1 MGLDVAKFRAEAKA
15 AGYLDSDIDEA
26 LGITAAPAA
35 SAPPPSPATESANA
49 ATAQNDADFAKKA
62 KEEEE
67 KFNEKIKNP
76 SSFPVQLG
84 DFKADVTP
92 AGLIAGGAIGLTS
105 LYGGYKATEKAA
117 GAVGS
122 AANKV
127 YDSLRQKMAEGKQ
140 AAPTFAQELAGEEAF
155 TPTQSSTPQG
165 QKTFAEANAEY
176 QQLKK
181 QADVLEQ
188 ERIAAK
194 NALNPTEAVDVG
206 NPPKDM
212 PLVEQAKRNAAINK
226 QTEATKAES
235 KVKTFTKDASGNIQ
249 WPEGMSAAAKRN
261 AEAFAAQYPDL
272 AKQLEVNG
280 KFGILGAGAGDNNL
294 YNSWGSKVMKE
305 IRKEVN
311 AGEMVGSYGNYETKI
326 NPAVKA
332 IPPNTPLGQQL
343 GFIRATNPQGGTYG
357 TLGVPATIADNELRT
372 GKNLVPKLVKAGGPA
387 LLLMS
392 IADAAKAAQQG
403 KYGEAAMRT
412 ADVATDYIPGVGQV
426 KQALTPTEAGAPV
439 VPPERY
445 QEASKLGSPYYLTDW
460 AKTQR
465 SKAVPPPR

>member
-1 MGLDVAKFRAEAKA
+1 MALDVAKFRAEAKA
-15 AGYLDSDIDEA
+15 AGYLDSDIDES
-26 LGITAAPAA
+26 LGITSAPAA
-35 SAPPPSPATESANA
+35 SAPPPSSTTESGSEVA
-49 ATAQNDADFAKKA
+49 AKNDAEFAKRA

-67 KFNEKIKNP
+67 KFNQPLKNP
-76 SSFPVQLG
+76 SSFPIQIG
-84 DFKADVTP
+84 DFKTDTTVP
-92 AGLIAGGAIGLTS
+92 ALMATGAVGITS
-105 LYGGYKATEKAA
+105 LYGGYKAAEKAA

-140 AAPTFAQELAGEEAF
+140 PPQTFAQELAVD
-155 TPTQSSTPQG
+155 
-165 QKTFAEANAEY
+165 
-176 QQLKK
+176 
-181 QADVLEQ
+181 QAAIDKPPVQ
-188 ERIAAK
+188 
-194 NALNPTEAVDVG
+194 NVDVG

-212 PLVEQAKRNAAINK
+212 TLVEQAKRNAAINK

-272 AKQLEVNG
+272 AKQLEANG

-294 YNSWGSKVMKE
+294 YNSWGSPVMKE
-305 IRKEVN
+305 IRNEINK
-311 AGEMVGSYGNYETKI
+311 GEMVGPYENYLKKV
-326 NPAVKA
+326 NPAIDQ
-332 IPPNTPLGQQL
+332 IPANTPLGEKIQN
-343 GFIRATNPQGGTYG
+343 IRAVSPKGGVYG
-357 TLGVPATIADNELRT
+357 QLGVPAAVADNKLII
-372 GKNLVPKLVKAGGPA
+372 GKNNFNKAIKAGGPA

-403 KYGEAAMRT
+403 RYGEAAVRT

>member
-1 MGLDVAKFRAEAKA
+1 MAFDEAKFRAEAKA
-15 AGYLDSDIDEA
+15 AGYSDADIDAE
-26 LGITAAPAA
+26 LKTAV
-35 SAPPPSPATESANA
+35 PPPSAATESANKV
-49 ATAQNDADFAKKA
+49 TAEMDAEYAKQGTGIKGKFDEKV
-62 KEEEE
+62 KEA
-67 KFNEKIKNP
+67 
-76 SSFPVQLG
+76 STFPVQIG
-84 DFKADVTP
+84 DFKAEVP
-92 AGLIAGGAIGLTS
+92 NMLASGGGLLAAGAATGAM

-127 YDSLRQKMAEGKQ
+127 YDSLRQKMAEGKPTPQ
-140 AAPTFAQELAGEEAF
+140 TFAQELAVD
-155 TPTQSSTPQG
+155 
-165 QKTFAEANAEY
+165 
-176 QQLKK
+176 
-181 QADVLEQ
+181 QAAIDKPPVQ
-188 ERIAAK
+188 
-194 NALNPTEAVDVG
+194 NVDVG

-212 PLVEQAKRNAAINK
+212 TLVEQAKRNAAINK
-226 QTEATKAES
+226 QTDATKAES

-272 AKQLEVNG
+272 AKQLEANG

-294 YNSWGSKVMKE
+294 YNSWGSQVMKE

-311 AGEMVGSYGNYETKI
+311 AGEMVGPYGNYETKI

-357 TLGVPATIADNELRT
+357 QLGVPATITDNKIRT
-372 GKNLVPKLVKAGGPA
+372 GKNLINPAIKAGGPA

-403 KYGEAAMRT
+403 KYGEAAVRT

-426 KQALTPTEAGAPV
+426 KQALTPSEAGAPV

>member
-1 MGLDVAKFRAEAKA
+1 MAFDEAKFRAEAKA
-15 AGYLDSDIDEA
+15 AGYSDADIDAE
-26 LGITAAPAA
+26 LKTAV
-35 SAPPPSPATESANA
+35 PPPSAATESANKV
-49 ATAQNDADFAKKA
+49 TAEMDAEYAKQGTGIKGKFDEKV
-62 KEEEE
+62 KEA
-67 KFNEKIKNP
+67 
-76 SSFPVQLG
+76 STFPVQIG
-84 DFKADVTP
+84 DFKAEVP
-92 AGLIAGGAIGLTS
+92 NMLASGGGLLAAGAATGAM

-140 AAPTFAQELAGEEAF
+140 APQTFAQELAVD
-155 TPTQSSTPQG
+155 
-165 QKTFAEANAEY
+165 
-176 QQLKK
+176 
-181 QADVLEQ
+181 QAAIDKPPVQ
-188 ERIAAK
+188 
-194 NALNPTEAVDVG
+194 NVDVG

-212 PLVEQAKRNAAINK
+212 TLVEQAKRNAAINK
-226 QTEATKAES
+226 QTDATKAES

-272 AKQLEVNG
+272 AKQLEANG

-294 YNSWGSKVMKE
+294 YNSWGSPVMKE
-305 IRKEVN
+305 IRNEVN
-311 AGEMVGSYGNYETKI
+311 KGEMVGPYENYLKKV
-326 NPAVKA
+326 NPAIDQ
-332 IPPNTPLGQQL
+332 IPPNTPLGQQI

-357 TLGVPATIADNELRT
+357 QLGVPATITDNKIRT
-372 GKNLVPKLVKAGGPA
+372 GKNLINPAIKAGGPA

-403 KYGEAAMRT
+403 KYGEAAVRT

-426 KQALTPTEAGAPV
+426 KQALTPSEAGAPV

>member
-1 MGLDVAKFRAEAKA
+1 MAFDEAKFRAEAKA
-15 AGYLDSDIDEA
+15 AGYSDADIDAE
-26 LGITAAPAA
+26 LKTAV
-35 SAPPPSPATESANA
+35 PPPSAATESANKV
-49 ATAQNDADFAKKA
+49 TAEMDAEYAKQGTGIKGKFDEKV
-62 KEEEE
+62 KEA
-67 KFNEKIKNP
+67 
-76 SSFPVQLG
+76 STFPVQIG
-84 DFKADVTP
+84 DFKAEVP
-92 AGLIAGGAIGLTS
+92 NMLASGGGLLAAGAATGAM
-105 LYGGYKATEKAA
+105 LYGGYKAAEKAA

-140 AAPTFAQELAGEEAF
+140 APQTFAQELAVD
-155 TPTQSSTPQG
+155 
-165 QKTFAEANAEY
+165 
-176 QQLKK
+176 
-181 QADVLEQ
+181 QAAIDKPPVQ
-188 ERIAAK
+188 
-194 NALNPTEAVDVG
+194 NVDVG

-212 PLVEQAKRNAAINK
+212 TLVEQAKRNAAINK
-226 QTEATKAES
+226 QTDATKAES

-272 AKQLEVNG
+272 AKQLEANG

-294 YNSWGSKVMKE
+294 YNSWGSPVMKE
-305 IRKEVN
+305 IRNEVN
-311 AGEMVGSYGNYETKI
+311 KGEMVGPYENYLKKV
-326 NPAVKA
+326 NPAIDQ
-332 IPPNTPLGQQL
+332 IPPNTPLGQQI

-357 TLGVPATIADNELRT
+357 QLGVPATITDNKIRT
-372 GKNLVPKLVKAGGPA
+372 GKNLINPAIKAGGPA

-403 KYGEAAMRT
+403 KYGEAAVRT

-426 KQALTPTEAGAPV
+426 KQALTPSEAGAPV

>member
-1 MGLDVAKFRAEAKA
+1 MAFDEAKFRAEAKA
-15 AGYLDSDIDEA
+15 AGYSDADIDAE
-26 LGITAAPAA
+26 LKTAV
-35 SAPPPSPATESANA
+35 PPPSAATESANKV
-49 ATAQNDADFAKKA
+49 TAEMDAEYAKQGTGIKGKFDEKV
-62 KEEEE
+62 KEA
-67 KFNEKIKNP
+67 
-76 SSFPVQLG
+76 STFPVQIG
-84 DFKADVTP
+84 DFKAEVP
-92 AGLIAGGAIGLTS
+92 NMLASGGGLLAAGAATGAM

-140 AAPTFAQELAGEEAF
+140 GPSTFAQELAAD
-155 TPTQSSTPQG
+155 
-165 QKTFAEANAEY
+165 
-176 QQLKK
+176 
-181 QADVLEQ
+181 QAAIDKPPVQ
-188 ERIAAK
+188 
-194 NALNPTEAVDVG
+194 NVDVG

-212 PLVEQAKRNAAINK
+212 TLVEQAKRNAAINK
-226 QTEATKAES
+226 QTDATKAES

-272 AKQLEVNG
+272 AKQLEANG

-294 YNSWGSKVMKE
+294 YNSWGSPVMKE
-305 IRKEVN
+305 IRNEVN
-311 AGEMVGSYGNYETKI
+311 KGEMVGSYGNYETKI

-332 IPPNTPLGQQL
+332 LPPESPLGQKL
-343 GFIRATNPQGGTYG
+343 EGIRAANPQGGTYG
-357 TLGVPATIADNELRT
+357 TLGVPATIADNQLRT

-426 KQALTPTEAGAPV
+426 KQALSPTEAGAPV
-439 VPPERY
+439 VPPEKY

>member
-15 AGYLDSDIDEA
+15 AGYLDSDIDES

-35 SAPPPSPATESANA
+35 SSPPPSPATASANEVA
-49 ATAQNDADFAKKA
+49 ATNDAEFAKKA

-67 KFNEKIKNP
+67 KFNQPLKNP
-76 SSFPVQLG
+76 SSFPVQIG
-84 DFKADVTP
+84 DFKADTTVP
-92 AGLIAGGAIGLTS
+92 ALMAGGVATAAA
-105 LYGGYKATEKAA
+105 LYGGYKATEA
-117 GAVGS
+117 GVG
-122 AANKV
+122 ALKDATNKV
-127 YDSLRQKMAEGKQ
+127 YNSLRQKMAEGKQ
-140 AAPTFAQELAGEEAF
+140 APQTFAQELTGE
-155 TPTQSSTPQG
+155 
-165 QKTFAEANAEY
+165 
-176 QQLKK
+176 
-181 QADVLEQ
+181 QAAIDKPNVQ
-188 ERIAAK
+188 
-194 NALNPTEAVDVG
+194 NVDVG

-226 QTEATKAES
+226 QTDATKAES

-261 AEAFAAQYPDL
+261 AEAFATQYPDL

-294 YNSWGSKVMKE
+294 YNSWGSQVMKE

-311 AGEMVGSYGNYETKI
+311 AGEMVGPYGNYEKQI

-332 IPPNTPLGQQL
+332 LPPDSPLGQKL
-343 GFIRATNPQGGTYG
+343 EGIRVANPQGGTYG
-357 TLGVPATIADNELRT
+357 QLGVPATITDNKLRT
-372 GKNLVPKLVKAGGPA
+372 GKNLINPAIKAGGPA

-426 KQALTPTEAGAPV
+426 KQALSPTEAGAPV

-465 SKAVPPPR
+465 SKPVPPPR

>member
-35 SAPPPSPATESANA
+35 SAPPPSPATASANEVA
-49 ATAQNDADFAKKA
+49 AQNDADFAKKT

-105 LYGGYKATEKAA
+105 IYGGYKATEKAA

-127 YDSLRQKMAEGKQ
+127 YDSLRQKMAEGKPTPQ
-140 AAPTFAQELAGEEAF
+140 TFAQELAVD
-155 TPTQSSTPQG
+155 
-165 QKTFAEANAEY
+165 
-176 QQLKK
+176 
-181 QADVLEQ
+181 QAAIDKPPVQ
-188 ERIAAK
+188 
-194 NALNPTEAVDVG
+194 NVDVG

-212 PLVEQAKRNAAINK
+212 TLVEQAKRNAAINK
-226 QTEATKAES
+226 QTDATKAES

-272 AKQLEVNG
+272 AKQLEANG

-294 YNSWGSKVMKE
+294 YNSWGSPVMKE
-305 IRKEVN
+305 IRNEVN
-311 AGEMVGSYGNYETKI
+311 KGEMVGSYGNYETKI

-332 IPPNTPLGQQL
+332 LPPESPLGQKL
-343 GFIRATNPQGGTYG
+343 EGIRAANPQGGTYG
-357 TLGVPATIADNELRT
+357 TLGVPATIADNQLRT

-426 KQALTPTEAGAPV
+426 KQALTPSEAGAPV

>member
-1 MGLDVAKFRAEAKA
+1 MAFDEAKFRAEAKA
-15 AGYLDSDIDEA
+15 AGYSDADIDAE
-26 LGITAAPAA
+26 LKTPV
-35 SAPPPSPATESANA
+35 APPSAATESANKV
-49 ATAQNDADFAKKA
+49 TAEMDAEYAKQGTGIKGKFDEKV
-62 KEEEE
+62 KEA
-67 KFNEKIKNP
+67 
-76 SSFPVQLG
+76 STFPVQIG
-84 DFKADVTP
+84 DFKAEVP
-92 AGLIAGGAIGLTS
+92 NMLASGGGLLAAGAATGAM

-127 YDSLRQKMAEGKQ
+127 YDSLRQKMAEGKP
-140 AAPTFAQELAGEEAF
+140 APQTFAQELAVD
-155 TPTQSSTPQG
+155 
-165 QKTFAEANAEY
+165 
-176 QQLKK
+176 
-181 QADVLEQ
+181 QAAIDTKPPVQ
-188 ERIAAK
+188 
-194 NALNPTEAVDVG
+194 NVDVG

-212 PLVEQAKRNAAINK
+212 TLVEQAKRNASINK

-235 KVKTFTKDASGNIQ
+235 KVKTFTKDAGGNIQ

-261 AEAFAAQYPDL
+261 AEAFATQYPDL

-294 YNSWGSKVMKE
+294 YNSWGSQVMKE

-311 AGEMVGSYGNYETKI
+311 AGEMVGPYGNYEKQI

-332 IPPNTPLGQQL
+332 LPPDSPLGQKL
-343 GFIRATNPQGGTYG
+343 EGIRVANPQGGTYG
-357 TLGVPATIADNELRT
+357 QLGVPATITDNKLRT
-372 GKNLVPKLVKAGGPA
+372 GKNLINPAIKAGGPA

-445 QEASKLGSPYYLTDW
+445 QEAAKLGSPYYLTDW

>member
-1 MGLDVAKFRAEAKA
+1 MAFDEAKFRAEAKA
-15 AGYLDSDIDEA
+15 AGYSDADIDAE
-26 LGITAAPAA
+26 LKTAV
-35 SAPPPSPATESANA
+35 PPPSAATESANKV
-49 ATAQNDADFAKKA
+49 TAEMDAEYAKQGTGIKGKFDEKV
-62 KEEEE
+62 KEA
-67 KFNEKIKNP
+67 
-76 SSFPVQLG
+76 STFPVQIG
-84 DFKADVTP
+84 DFKAEVP
-92 AGLIAGGAIGLTS
+92 NMLASGGGLLAAGAATGAM

-140 AAPTFAQELAGEEAF
+140 GPSTFAQELAAD
-155 TPTQSSTPQG
+155 
-165 QKTFAEANAEY
+165 
-176 QQLKK
+176 
-181 QADVLEQ
+181 QAAIDKPPVQ
-188 ERIAAK
+188 
-194 NALNPTEAVDVG
+194 NVDVG

-212 PLVEQAKRNAAINK
+212 TLVEQAKRNAAINK
-226 QTEATKAES
+226 QTDATKAES

-272 AKQLEVNG
+272 AKQLEANG

-294 YNSWGSKVMKE
+294 YNSWGSPVMKE
-305 IRKEVN
+305 IRNEVN
-311 AGEMVGSYGNYETKI
+311 KGEMVGSYGNYETKI

-332 IPPNTPLGQQL
+332 LPPESPLGQKL
-343 GFIRATNPQGGTYG
+343 EGIRAANPQGGTYG
-357 TLGVPATIADNELRT
+357 TLGVPATIADNQLRT

-403 KYGEAAMRT
+403 KYGEAAVRT

-426 KQALTPTEAGAPV
+426 KQALTPSEAGAPV

>member
-1 MGLDVAKFRAEAKA
+1 MAFDEAKFRAEAKA
-15 AGYLDSDIDEA
+15 AGYSDADIDAE
-26 LGITAAPAA
+26 LKTAV
-35 SAPPPSPATESANA
+35 PPPSAATESANKV
-49 ATAQNDADFAKKA
+49 TAEMDAEYAKQGTGIKGKFDEKV
-62 KEEEE
+62 KEA
-67 KFNEKIKNP
+67 
-76 SSFPVQLG
+76 STFPVQIG
-84 DFKADVTP
+84 DFKAEVP
-92 AGLIAGGAIGLTS
+92 NMLASGGGLLAAGAATGAM

-140 AAPTFAQELAGEEAF
+140 GPSTFAQELAVD
-155 TPTQSSTPQG
+155 
-165 QKTFAEANAEY
+165 
-176 QQLKK
+176 
-181 QADVLEQ
+181 QAAIDKPPVQ
-188 ERIAAK
+188 
-194 NALNPTEAVDVG
+194 NVDVG

-212 PLVEQAKRNAAINK
+212 TLVEQAKRNAAINK
-226 QTEATKAES
+226 QTDATKAES

-272 AKQLEVNG
+272 AKQLEANG

-294 YNSWGSKVMKE
+294 YNSWGSPVMKE
-305 IRKEVN
+305 IRNEVN
-311 AGEMVGSYGNYETKI
+311 KGEMIGSYGNYETKI

-332 IPPNTPLGQQL
+332 LPPESPLGQKL
-343 GFIRATNPQGGTYG
+343 EGIRAANPQGGTYG
-357 TLGVPATIADNELRT
+357 TLGVPATIADNQLRT

-426 KQALTPTEAGAPV
+426 KQALTPSEAGAPV

>member
-1 MGLDVAKFRAEAKA
+1 MAFDEAKFRAEAKA
-15 AGYLDSDIDEA
+15 AGYSDADIDAE
-26 LGITAAPAA
+26 LKTAV
-35 SAPPPSPATESANA
+35 PPPSAATESANKV
-49 ATAQNDADFAKKA
+49 TAEMDAEYAKQGTGIKGKFDEKV
-62 KEEEE
+62 KEA
-67 KFNEKIKNP
+67 
-76 SSFPVQLG
+76 STFPVQIG
-84 DFKADVTP
+84 DFKAEVP
-92 AGLIAGGAIGLTS
+92 NMLASGGGLLAAGAATGAM

-140 AAPTFAQELAGEEAF
+140 GPSTFAQELAVD
-155 TPTQSSTPQG
+155 
-165 QKTFAEANAEY
+165 
-176 QQLKK
+176 
-181 QADVLEQ
+181 QAAIDKPPVQ
-188 ERIAAK
+188 
-194 NALNPTEAVDVG
+194 NVDVG

-212 PLVEQAKRNAAINK
+212 TLVEQAKRNAAINK
-226 QTEATKAES
+226 QTDATKAES

-272 AKQLEVNG
+272 AKQLEANG

-294 YNSWGSKVMKE
+294 YNSWGSPVMKE
-305 IRKEVN
+305 IRNEVN
-311 AGEMVGSYGNYETKI
+311 KGEMVGSYGNYETKI

-332 IPPNTPLGQQL
+332 LPPESPLGQKL
-343 GFIRATNPQGGTYG
+343 EGIRAANPQGGTYG
-357 TLGVPATIADNELRT
+357 TLGVPATIADNQLRT

-403 KYGEAAMRT
+403 KYGEAAVRT

-426 KQALTPTEAGAPV
+426 KQALTPSEAGAPV